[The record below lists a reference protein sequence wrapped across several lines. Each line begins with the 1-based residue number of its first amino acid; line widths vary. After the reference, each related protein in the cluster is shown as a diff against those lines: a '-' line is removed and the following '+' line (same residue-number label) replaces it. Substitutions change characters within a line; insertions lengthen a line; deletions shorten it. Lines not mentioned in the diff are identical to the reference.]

1 MKIVQAIIAYSQNI
15 DIKNIYIVSDSHI
28 YNLTFYFNKYKQKM
42 SNTNILLL
50 MIKNSFLII
59 LLYTLFAV
67 NGFAQPTE
75 KTRIPLKHGAHRI
88 GKRTD
93 AEMQLWREYG
103 LGQFIHWGVY
113 AIPGGQWNGKTS
125 GGAAEWFRSS
135 GLISNEEYDNLY
147 KQFNPTDFDAK
158 KWAKQAKNMG
168 AKYMIFTTKHHDG
181 FCMWPSKYTKYTI
194 ANTPYKKDIV
204 KQVVDAYTAEG
215 IDVYLYFSIIDWSHP
230 GYLSG
235 GNINSPQIKKTY
247 QEAGDNYNPFE
258 SKEQEKRYEDFK
270 TFTRNQLFEIL
281 DNYPQIKGLW
291 FDGSWDVAWVKNA
304 PWVDKLGLELRE
316 KHPGLIIGSRFRSD
330 EYGNRHEDANG
341 DLIDDYDQR
350 YERSLPNSLE
360 ETKGFDWDCVMT
372 IPENQWGYHRDWS
385 LTYVKT
391 AYDLIEMAVKANS
404 LDGNFVINFGPD
416 GKGNMRPEENRIA
429 KEVGEWMKVN
439 SSAIYGVHHS
449 ILEKQDWGH
458 STQKGDEIYITVFNK
473 PMSNILKV
481 KVPKSKTKGHVYVIK
496 NAVFISSGK
505 PAMINDGGRD
515 KLGSYFYNIPI
526 PAEYQNSGEGFVIKV
541 KLKEVP
547 VSEKGAYQ
555 QAIT

>member
-1 MKIVQAIIAYSQNI
+1 MKTRILLVFILLGIVSAACYSQ
-15 DIKNIYIVSDSHI
+15 
-28 YNLTFYFNKYKQKM
+28 TENK
-42 SNTNILLL
+42 
-50 MIKNSFLII
+50 
-59 LLYTLFAV
+59 
-67 NGFAQPTE
+67 E
-75 KTRIPLKHGAHRI
+75 RIPLKHGAHRI

-93 AEMQLWREYG
+93 AYMQHWREYG

-135 GLISNEEYDNLY
+135 GLISHQEYDNLY
-147 KQFNPTDFDAK
+147 KQFNPTAFDAK
-158 KWAKQAKNMG
+158 AWAKQAKHMG

-181 FCMWPSKYTKYTI
+181 FCMWPSKYTDYTI

-204 KQVVDAYTAEG
+204 KQLVDAYNAEG

-230 GYLSG
+230 GYVSG
-235 GNINSPQIKKTY
+235 GNINSPDIKKAY
-247 QEAGDNYNPFE
+247 QNGENHNPFK
-258 SKEQEKRYEDFK
+258 SDEQAKRYEDFK
-270 TFTRNQLFEIL
+270 TFTRNQLFELL

-304 PWVDKLGLELRE
+304 PWVDKLGEELRE

-350 YERSLPNSLE
+350 YERSLPNSLK

-385 LTYVKT
+385 LSYIKT
-391 AYDLIEMAVKANS
+391 PYDLIEMAVKANS

-416 GKGNMRPEENRIA
+416 EKGNMRPEESRIA
-429 KEVGEWMKVN
+429 DEVGNWMSVN
-439 SSAIYGVHHS
+439 GTAIYGTHHS
-449 ILEKQDWGH
+449 ILEKQDWGF
-458 STQKGDEIYITVFNK
+458 STQKDNNIYIAVFNK
-473 PMSNILKV
+473 PMSNILKI
-481 KVPKSKTKGHVYVIK
+481 KVPRSKTKGQVYVIE
-496 NAVFISSGK
+496 NAVFVSSNK
-505 PAMINDGGRD
+505 HAVINNGGRD
-515 KLGSYFYNIPI
+515 KVGSYFYDIPI
-526 PAEYQNSGEGFVIKV
+526 PAEYQNSGQPFVIKV
-541 KLKEVP
+541 NLKEVP
-547 VSEKGAYQ
+547 VAEKGAYQ